1 MRAQRLA
8 VSMLFFLNGAVLASW
23 VPHIPGVKARHGAGD
38 AQLGVVLLAMAL
50 GAMVALPLAGWL
62 VGRFGS
68 RTVTRASAVAFCAAL
83 PLPVLS
89 PNLPLLALGLAV
101 LGACNGLLDVA
112 MNTQAAAVERR
123 YGRALMS
130 SLHAMFSVGGV
141 VGAGLAGAAMAA
153 GVGDVTHVLIAT
165 LAALA
170 VACAALPSLVP
181 SDPDH
186 DRPGPVFVRP
196 SGVLLGLGALAF
208 LGLLAEG
215 AMGDWSAVYLHDTLA
230 AAPAVAATG
239 FAVFSLAMAAGRL
252 AGDRLV
258 DGFGA
263 GRVVRVSSAIATVG
277 LAAALLLGNP
287 AAGIVGFGL
296 VGLGIAN
303 IIPVLFGAA
312 ARVPGV
318 GPGRGLA
325 AVATTGYLGFLTGP
339 PLIGV
344 VADAVGLGPGLALV
358 SAACAVIALGAGM
371 LSPPG
376 QARERLASQTADP
389 SR

>member
-1 MRAQRLA
+1 VRAQRLA
-8 VSMLFFLNGAVLASW
+8 VSTLFFLNGAVLASW
-23 VPHIPGVKARHGAGD
+23 LPHIPAVKARHGAGD
-38 AQLGVVLLAMAL
+38 AQLGLVLLAMAL
-50 GAMVALPLAGWL
+50 GAMIALPLAGWL

-68 RTVTRASAVAFCAAL
+68 RTVTRASAVAFCGAL
-83 PLPVLS
+83 PLPILS
-89 PNLPLLALGLAV
+89 PSLPLVALALVA
-101 LGACNGLLDVA
+101 LGACNGLLDVS

-130 SLHAMFSVGGV
+130 SFHALFSVGGV
-141 VGAGLAGAAMAA
+141 VGAALAAAALAA
-153 GVGDVTHVLIAT
+153 GVGDAAHVLIAT
-165 LAALA
+165 LVALA
-170 VACAALPSLVP
+170 MAGAALPSLVP
-181 SDPDH
+181 SDPSH
-186 DRPGPVFVRP
+186 ERPGPVFVRP

-215 AMGDWSAVYLHDTLA
+215 AMADWSAVYLHDTLA

-239 FAVFSLAMAAGRL
+239 FAAFSLAMAAGRF

-263 GRVVRVSSAIATVG
+263 GRVVRVSSTVAAIG
-277 LAAALLLGNP
+277 LAAALLLGSP

-296 VGLGIAN
+296 VGVGIAN

-312 ARVPGV
+312 ARVPGIE
-318 GPGRGLA
+318 PGRGLA
-325 AVATTGYLGFLTGP
+325 AVATTGYLGFLAGP

-358 SAACAVIALGAGM
+358 SAACSLVALGAGM
-371 LSPPG
+371 LSRAAPI
-376 QARERLASQTADP
+376 REGLASRSADP
-389 SR
+389 LR

>member
-23 VPHIPGVKARHGAGD
+23 VPHIPAVKARHGAGD

-50 GAMVALPLAGWL
+50 GAMIALPLAGWL

-68 RTVTRASAVAFCAAL
+68 RPVTRASAVAFCATL

-89 PNLPLLALGLAV
+89 PSLPLVALGLAV

-130 SLHAMFSVGGV
+130 SFHALFSVGGV
-141 VGAGLAGAAMAA
+141 VGAALAAAALAA
-153 GVGDVTHVLIAT
+153 GVGDVAHVLIAAVVT
-165 LAALA
+165 LAAA
-170 VACAALPSLVP
+170 GAALPSLVP

-186 DRPGPVFVRP
+186 ERPGPVFVRP

-215 AMGDWSAVYLHDTLA
+215 AMADWSAVYLHDTLA

-239 FAVFSLAMAAGRL
+239 FAAFSLAMAAGRF

-258 DGFGA
+258 DRFGA
-263 GRVVRVSSAIATVG
+263 GRVVRVSSTVAALG
-277 LAAALLLGNP
+277 LAAALLLRSP

-296 VGLGIAN
+296 VGLGSAN

-318 GPGRGLA
+318 EPGRGLA

-344 VADAVGLGPGLALV
+344 VADAVGLGPGLAV
-358 SAACAVIALGAGM
+358 ISAACALIAAGAGM
-371 LSPPG
+371 LSLPG
-376 QARERLASQTADP
+376 PARERRTSQTADP